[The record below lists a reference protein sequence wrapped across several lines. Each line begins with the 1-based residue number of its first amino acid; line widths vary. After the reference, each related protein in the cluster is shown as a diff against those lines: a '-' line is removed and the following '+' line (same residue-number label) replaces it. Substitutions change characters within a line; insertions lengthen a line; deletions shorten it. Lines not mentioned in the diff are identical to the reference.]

1 MKTFIAGVLI
11 VAAAGCVEHRDG
23 VTATQ
28 SLKVDLIAPTDVGAP
43 DRRLDTTNRSVTVV
57 VTALGPDKAVDT
69 TFNYEVGVRTQFL
82 GAVTPPIIDQNIPQ
96 IMLTNGVSAPT
107 NLTLPDEVFG
117 PTVVWVEDEG
127 GAAGTCGDGEVGRG
141 ERCDDGNVTA
151 GDGCGATCQVENGK
165 TCTGEPSVCRPTTAD
180 DSCGDG
186 AISSTEEC
194 DDTHLE
200 DGDGCSSACKVEP
213 GFECTL
219 WPSECHPVTYATG
232 TSPTIWYRDPFIHD
246 IQQADETAINPL
258 LTSPLEDRQVSVT
271 GSKYNLP
278 STCPTMDCGKLIVTS
293 TYAQGYTVS
302 DVDCGPGG
310 TPPCTTGDYD
320 SVLVFSFQRPRDEN
334 GCDLA
339 VGELIDGFA
348 GAVQEFTG
356 QTEIGFPQT
365 FVAATDQGCGNRVVD
380 TAALPEPF
388 HIDPTWFD
396 NGGLQFERAEGALV
410 SVDAATLAAGFP
422 VACPLDMEYTTYKQ
436 WELDI
441 GSGCTKPISAITSG
455 TVATWVPEDHVGQT
469 LTRVV
474 GAFRPVNFTTGGGVW
489 IVYPRSESDLVP

>member
-1 MKTFIAGVLI
+1 MKTLAAAVVIA

-23 VTATQ
+23 ITATQ

-43 DRRLDTTNRSVTVV
+43 DRRLDTANRSVTVV
-57 VTALGPDKAVDT
+57 VTALGPDKATDT
-69 TFNYEVGVRTQFL
+69 DFNFEVGVRTQFL
-82 GAVTPPIIDQNIPQ
+82 GAVTPPIIDMNIPQ

-107 NLTLPDEVFG
+107 DLTLPDEVFG
-117 PTVVWVEDEG
+117 PTVVWIEDG
-127 GAAGTCGDGEVGRG
+127 GDGG
-141 ERCDDGNVTA
+141 
-151 GDGCGATCQVENGK
+151 
-165 TCTGEPSVCRPTTAD
+165 
-180 DSCGDG
+180 
-186 AISSTEEC
+186 
-194 DDTHLE
+194 
-200 DGDGCSSACKVEP
+200 
-213 GFECTL
+213 
-219 WPSECHPVTYATG
+219 TYATG

-258 LTSPLEDRQVSVT
+258 LTSPLEDRQVGVT

-278 STCPTMDCGKLIVTS
+278 ATCPTMDCGKLIVTS

-334 GCDLA
+334 GCDLE

-380 TAALPEPF
+380 AASLPEPF
-388 HIDPTWFD
+388 HIDPSWLT
-396 NGGLQFERAEGALV
+396 NQIMFERAEGALV
-410 SVDAATLAAGFP
+410 SVDTATLGAGFP
-422 VACPLDMEYTTYKQ
+422 VACPLDAEYQTYKQ

-441 GSGCTKPISAITSG
+441 GSSCTKPISAITTG